1 MKRNRIISAVLV
13 CVLALLL
20 AGCGQSV
27 ESKSAYVQHH
37 AEEIA
42 VNDVVQLLNLE
53 GLKVD
58 RMEPSVD
65 FAEQFPG
72 VQICK
77 INGDNVL
84 LMKVV
89 EGDATAALQELGWE
103 DLQTIDM
110 ENPEAVVAQLMTDYA
125 ADEATYQTGTAY
137 AAKNIA
143 ACYIAADDDTA
154 AETVARVFD
163 QHINGN

>member
-1 MKRNRIISAVLV
+1 M
-13 CVLALLL
+13 
-20 AGCGQSV
+20 

-89 EGDATAALQELGWE
+89 EGDATAALQEL
-103 DLQTIDM
+103 DLPKVYVHIQRSNAASVSLHLACGFQKCLPYAIYLDGSVYHCADTYVYQ
-110 ENPEAVVAQLMTDYA
+110 NPR
-125 ADEATYQTGTAY
+125 
-137 AAKNIA
+137 
-143 ACYIAADDDTA
+143 C
-154 AETVARVFD
+154 
-163 QHINGN
+163 